1 MWCWIEGAIYTMAKA
16 VLGSTPGGCG
26 LLHVPLPSEP
36 DTAVC
41 TSAIWTRHCMYLCH
55 LNQTLLRVPLPS
67 EPDTACTS
75 AIWTRHCM
83 YLCHLNQTLLHVPL
97 PSEPDTA
104 CTCHLNQTLPHLP
117 LPSEPDTATFTSAI
131 WTRHCCIL
139 PLPSEPDTATF
150 TSVIWSRHHCTH
162 LCHVN
167 QLESQVWPYYRS

>member
-1 MWCWIEGAIYTMAKA
+1 MFKHSFRIPTVNKMWCWIEGAIYTMAKA

-36 DTAVC
+36 DTAV
-41 TSAIWTRHCMYLCH
+41 
-55 LNQTLLRVPLPS
+55 
-67 EPDTACTS
+67 CTS